1 MSPDV
6 IENWESWST
15 FIFFFIFV
23 GCSFL
28 ADKINQWAIDKAK
41 DKAEKEKGEAD
52 MEIKI
57 KKSRLR
63 ALARAHGDNY
73 VIGIV
78 HNTYTPKKDSA
89 SAKEVAKEIKTLYKE
104 LLKVDDLSG
113 VTIEELRDVLQPD
126 TLLERFAYR
135 KNLGT
140 PGVATNFM

>member
-1 MSPDV
+1 
-6 IENWESWST
+6 
-15 FIFFFIFV
+15 
-23 GCSFL
+23 
-28 ADKINQWAIDKAK
+28 
-41 DKAEKEKGEAD
+41 
-52 MEIKI
+52 
-57 KKSRLR
+57 
-63 ALARAHGDNY
+63 